1 MMENLLEELSENGV
15 LGILLAISMFCIFF
29 LYKESKYERNE
40 RLKDMKE
47 VWQADVS
54 FRSELKVLLDSILEI
69 LKSKK

>member
-1 MMENLLEELSENGV
+1 MMDELLKSLAENGILGV
-15 LGILLAISMFCIFF
+15 LLVIAMVVIFY

-69 LKSKK
+69 LKNKK